1 MLAVLIAASFSLR
14 PTPGASG
21 AGGPATH
28 GVARLG
34 NMVLGIVASLAF
46 VLGAVCSAGA
56 GYLAMWVSSHTN
68 IRVASA
74 AR

>member
-1 MLAVLIAASFSLR
+1 
-14 PTPGASG
+14 
-21 AGGPATH
+21 
-28 GVARLG
+28 
-34 NMVLGIVASLAF
+34 MVLGIVASLAF
-46 VLGAVCSAGA
+46 VLGAVCSAAA